1 MDMKLKRLFDE
12 AAIRDC
18 MARYARGVDRM
29 DRALIEGAYWEDGYD
44 RHAHFQGSPR
54 EFADWVLGL
63 VASDE
68 STSHLLGQSLIR
80 FEGERAAVETYYFAR
95 HLSQRDGQDVVMA
108 ATGRYADV
116 FEERADEWRIL
127 EREVIVDW
135 AEYVQITERQSTDLM
150 IDDQPVGRRAPDDF
164 SYRLMN
170 GALTR

>member
-1 MDMKLKRLFDE
+1 MDMKLKRLLDE

-63 VASDE
+63 VVSDE

-80 FEGERAAVETYYFAR
+80 FEGDRAGVETYYFAR
-95 HLSQRDGQDVVMA
+95 HLGRRDGRDVIME

-116 FEERADEWRIL
+116 FEERAGEWRIL
-127 EREVIVDW
+127 EREVLVDW
-135 AEYVQITERQSTDLM
+135 AEYVQVVERQSTDLM
-150 IDDQPVGRRAPDDF
+150 IDDQPIGRRAPDDF
-164 SYRLMN
+164 SYRLMD
-170 GALTR
+170 GILAR

>member
-1 MDMKLKRLFDE
+1 MDTRLKRLLDE

-29 DRALIEGAYWEDGYD
+29 DRTLIEGAYWPDGHD
-44 RHAHFQGSPR
+44 RHAHFQGSPK

-63 VASDE
+63 VANDE
-68 STSHLLGQSLIR
+68 LTSHLLGQSLIR
-80 FEGERAAVETYYFAR
+80 FEGSRAAVETYYFAR
-95 HLSQRDGQDVVMA
+95 HLAQRDGRDVVMA

-116 FEERADEWRIL
+116 FEERDGEWRVL

-135 AEYVQITERQSTDLM
+135 AEYVPITERQSTDLM
-150 IDDQPVGRRAPDDF
+150 IDEQPIGRRAPDDY
-164 SYRLMN
+164 SYCFMN